1 MRLYLVR
8 HGKAGHGPVD
18 AERHLS
24 DRGRLDVEA
33 MARYLAD
40 QHVTAQRVVH
50 SGLVRAR
57 QTAEGLAAKVAPGKD
72 VEFMPGIEPWGSI
85 DNFAKAVQGWNEDT
99 MACGHEPFMGEAAA
113 KLLGNRNLMGV
124 ETCTVMAFER
134 TEAGE
139 TWNLLWVLNPRTIG
153 RSA

>member
-8 HGKAGHGPVD
+8 HGQADHGPVD

-24 DRGRLDVEA
+24 DRGRADVDA
-33 MARYLAD
+33 MALFLAD
-40 QHVTAQRVVH
+40 QNVTAQRVVH

-57 QTAEGLAAKVAPGKD
+57 QTAEVLAAKVAPGKD
-72 VEFMPGIEPWGSI
+72 VEYMPGIEPWGSI
-85 DNFAKAVQGWNEDT
+85 ASFAVSVQGWNEDT
-99 MACGHEPFMGEAAA
+99 MVCGHEPFMGEAAA
-113 KLLGNRNLMGV
+113 KLMGNRNLMGV

-134 TEAGE
+134 SEANAAW
-139 TWNLLWVLNPRTIG
+139 TLLWAHNPRTIG